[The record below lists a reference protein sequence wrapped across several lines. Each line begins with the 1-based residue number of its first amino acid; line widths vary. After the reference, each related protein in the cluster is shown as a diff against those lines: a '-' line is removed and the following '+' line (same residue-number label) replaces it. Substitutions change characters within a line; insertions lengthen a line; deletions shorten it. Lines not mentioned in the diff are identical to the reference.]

1 MLCPMQESEFSPL
14 NKDMNPCHHPTDID
28 SVKKFNVCKFITT
41 LLIVLYRLTCL
52 LLMSIVLFL
61 MTLGHDFTY
70 LMTCDTLEC
79 HRGKIILLMFYL
91 VITIVFLSMYY
102 SMTSCTTAYVYGNWF
117 LNSLF
122 GWHDMDYVHCYA
134 VSIIFAC
141 IPIIIFGCH
150 CIGYVTNIIIFGIY
164 NFFVLKSAISGYVV
178 IIILLLLIGIVW
190 LCGRCI
196 RYILHE
202 FDDK

>member
-1 MLCPMQESEFSPL
+1 
-14 NKDMNPCHHPTDID
+14 
-28 SVKKFNVCKFITT
+28 
-41 LLIVLYRLTCL
+41 
-52 LLMSIVLFL
+52 
-61 MTLGHDFTY
+61 
-70 LMTCDTLEC
+70 
-79 HRGKIILLMFYL
+79 
-91 VITIVFLSMYY
+91 
-102 SMTSCTTAYVYGNWF
+102 MTSCTTAYVYGNWF

-134 VSIIFAC
+134 VSIILAS

-178 IIILLLLIGIVW
+178 TIILLLLIGIVW